1 VLVNVTR
8 AGLPRLADLLLRLAM
23 HWSPP
28 PGPLPLRRLR
38 LGILTQHEYIT
49 RPPACRLGE
58 HHRAVDLEVSFVEQ
72 DRPAVGVILYSS
84 SRQGDGESLGEG
96 GSVGESLGE
105 GGSVGESLGE
115 GGSVGES
122 LGGGDSVGESL
133 GEGSSVGESLGEG
146 EDVSLADGSVAVD
159 VGAGG

>member
-1 VLVNVTR
+1 MSPELGSLAWQTFYSGSR
-8 AGLPRLADLLLRLAM
+8 CTGRLHQDRFRFDGFGLGSSR
-23 HWSPP
+23 S
-28 PGPLPLRRLR
+28 
-38 LGILTQHEYIT
+38 TEYIT

-58 HHRAVDLEVSFVEQ
+58 HHRAVDLEVSFVEL